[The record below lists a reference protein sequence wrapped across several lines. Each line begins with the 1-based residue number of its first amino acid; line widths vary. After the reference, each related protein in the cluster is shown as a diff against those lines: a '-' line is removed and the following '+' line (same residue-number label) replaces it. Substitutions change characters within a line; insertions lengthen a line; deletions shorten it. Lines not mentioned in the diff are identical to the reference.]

1 MAILESSLSNLTTVP
16 LDGELRLR
24 PKRAR
29 RGIHIDMTP
38 MVDVAFLLVIFFM
51 VTAVF
56 RKPKLLDLDLPTPD
70 RAATLDQSSALSVKV
85 RQDGRTFW
93 QLGADAMTEV
103 PNPDDLHAVLADRAQ
118 SDPNLVVL
126 VKVDAQAPYRRMV
139 DVLDEVELA
148 KISRVTALSLEGPER
163 DEVNAL
169 P

>member
-1 MAILESSLSNLTTVP
+1 MSILKSGLDNLALEP

-24 PKRAR
+24 SNR
-29 RGIHIDMTP
+29 RRPGIHIDMTP

-56 RKPKLLDLDLPTPD
+56 RRPQVLDLDLPTPD
-70 RAATLDQSSALSVKV
+70 RGATLEQSSALSVKV
-85 RQDGRTFW
+85 REDGRTYW
-93 QLGADAMTEV
+93 QRGIDPLTPVADPSELRA
-103 PNPDDLHAVLADRAQ
+103 LFAQ
-118 SDPNLVVL
+118 SAQADPNLVVL

-139 DVLDEVELA
+139 DVLDELELA
-148 KISRVTALSLEGPER
+148 KVTRVAALSLDGTER